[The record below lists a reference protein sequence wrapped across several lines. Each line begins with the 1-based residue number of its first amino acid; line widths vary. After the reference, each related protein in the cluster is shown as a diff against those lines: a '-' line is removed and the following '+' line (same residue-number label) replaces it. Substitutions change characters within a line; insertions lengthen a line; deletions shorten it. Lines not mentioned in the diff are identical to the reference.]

1 MSSSLDFIRILA
13 GAAPRYADVVLDA
26 IQPLGTVNSRKDGDW
41 LKTAKGWVRITKDLK
56 ATIGTLPAGTPT
68 SKAKKAIAAGAP
80 AAPQP
85 APLPPAAPP
94 APKALTPTEK
104 AKAAL
109 KRAKTPIP
117 TASPLPA
124 PPSKQAV
131 PAVPAP
137 AKVAVTPAAE
147 DPAAKRAAV
156 AAKIKPLLLKVLASL
171 GDGGSDDEATFQG
184 KTVQAS
190 YRTWNLPKD
199 PPGDPSD
206 YDDDEDV
213 DPGDSGMSY
222 YDYEEKVSAE
232 LKNARAKITAALAGH
247 MDSISKI
254 RASVG
259 DKNYVE
265 VDVELK

>member
-1 MSSSLDFIRILA
+1 M
-13 GAAPRYADVVLDA
+13 
-26 IQPLGTVNSRKDGDW
+26 
-41 LKTAKGWVRITKDLK
+41 
-56 ATIGTLPAGTPT
+56 
-68 SKAKKAIAAGAP
+68 
-80 AAPQP
+80 
-85 APLPPAAPP
+85 
-94 APKALTPTEK
+94 
-104 AKAAL
+104 
-109 KRAKTPIP
+109 
-117 TASPLPA
+117 
-124 PPSKQAV
+124 
-131 PAVPAP
+131 
-137 AKVAVTPAAE
+137 
-147 DPAAKRAAV
+147 

>member
-124 PPSKQAV
+124 PEAGCPCRSGSSQGRGHACRRRPGSEARRSGREDQA
-131 PAVPAP
+131 PPP
-137 AKVAVTPAAE
+137 
-147 DPAAKRAAV
+147 
-156 AAKIKPLLLKVLASL
+156 
-171 GDGGSDDEATFQG
+171 QG
-184 KTVQAS
+184 
-190 YRTWNLPKD
+190 
-199 PPGDPSD
+199 
-206 YDDDEDV
+206 
-213 DPGDSGMSY
+213 
-222 YDYEEKVSAE
+222 
-232 LKNARAKITAALAGH
+232 AGEP
-247 MDSISKI
+247 
-254 RASVG
+254 R
-259 DKNYVE
+259 
-265 VDVELK
+265 